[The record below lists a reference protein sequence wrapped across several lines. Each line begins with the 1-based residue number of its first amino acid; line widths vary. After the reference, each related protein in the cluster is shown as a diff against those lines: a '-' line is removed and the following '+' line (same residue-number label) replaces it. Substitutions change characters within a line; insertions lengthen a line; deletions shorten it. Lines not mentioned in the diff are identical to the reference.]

1 MNEFVSRFGE
11 DKAKFKAYVKD
22 LRKYNNELER
32 VLIIMAQTIQS
43 GFIGKPITKVFT
55 NKLNA
60 IIGEKVGRFELGTSD
75 WSNEKFINIK
85 LVAENIIYK
94 YECRVDLRAGVT
106 FEHGSA
112 SCKAKCTP
120 DNRFT
125 EDSVNAIIE
134 VINYNR
140 FKVAMFEDASKHL
153 NQYIRLYEKAV
164 NQFVRTM
171 EGINPLFAD
180 ISAAQNMSYCHNNIK
195 NIELMLWE
203 HTYEPTVPKLT
214 LSDVLK

>member
-1 MNEFVSRFGE
+1 MNEFVKRFGE

-32 VLIIMAQTIQS
+32 VLIIMAKTIQS
-43 GFIGKPITKVFT
+43 DFIGKPITKVFT

-75 WSNEKFINIK
+75 WNNEKFINIK
-85 LVAENIIYK
+85 LVAEKITYK
-94 YECRVDLRAGVT
+94 YECKLDLRTCIT
-106 FEHGSA
+106 FDHGSA
-112 SCKAKCTP
+112 SCKAKCSP

-125 EDSVNAIIE
+125 EDSINEIIAT
-134 VINYNR
+134 INYNR

-153 NQYIRLYEKAV
+153 NQYIKLYEKAV
-164 NQFVRTM
+164 NLFVRTM

-180 ISAAQNMSYCHNNIK
+180 ISNAQNMSYCHNNIK

-214 LSDVLK
+214 LPDVLK

>member
-22 LRKYNNELER
+22 LRKYNNELEC

-75 WSNEKFINIK
+75 WNNEKFINIK

-125 EDSVNAIIE
+125 EDSVNAIIA

-171 EGINPLFAD
+171 ECINPLFAD
-180 ISAAQNMSYCHNNIK
+180 INNAQTMSYTYNGVER
-195 NIELMLWE
+195 IELQKWE
-203 HTYEPTVPKLT
+203 KMFSPTVEQC
-214 LSDVLK
+214 VLD

>member
-43 GFIGKPITKVFT
+43 DFIGKPITKVFT
-55 NKLNA
+55 NKLNT

-125 EDSVNAIIE
+125 EDSVNAIIA

-153 NQYIRLYEKAV
+153 NQYIKLYEKAV

-180 ISAAQNMSYCHNNIK
+180 ISAAQNMSYSHNNIK

-214 LSDVLK
+214 LADILK

>member
-1 MNEFVSRFGE
+1 MNEFVKRFGE

-43 GFIGKPITKVFT
+43 DFIGKPITKVFT

-75 WSNEKFINIK
+75 WSNEKYINIK

-94 YECRVDLRAGVT
+94 YECRVDLHAGVT

-125 EDSVNAIIE
+125 QESVNAIIDA
-134 VINYNR
+134 INYNR

-153 NQYIRLYEKAV
+153 NQYIKLYEKAV
-164 NQFVRTM
+164 NLYVRTM

-180 ISAAQNMSYCHNNIK
+180 ISNAQTMSYCHNNIK

-214 LSDVLK
+214 LPDVLK

>member
-1 MNEFVSRFGE
+1 MNEFVSRCGE

-43 GFIGKPITKVFT
+43 DFIGKPITKVFT

-106 FEHGSA
+106 FDHGSA

-125 EDSVNAIIE
+125 EDSVNAIQSIC
-134 VINYNR
+134 
-140 FKVAMFEDASKHL
+140 A
-153 NQYIRLYEKAV
+153 
-164 NQFVRTM
+164 
-171 EGINPLFAD
+171 
-180 ISAAQNMSYCHNNIK
+180 HNGRHK
-195 NIELMLWE
+195 
-203 HTYEPTVPKLT
+203 PTFR
-214 LSDVLK
+214 

>member
-1 MNEFVSRFGE
+1 
-11 DKAKFKAYVKD
+11 
-22 LRKYNNELER
+22 
-32 VLIIMAQTIQS
+32 MAQTIQS
-43 GFIGKPITKVFT
+43 NFIGKPITKVFT

-106 FEHGSA
+106 FDHGSA

-125 EDSVNAIIE
+125 EDSVNAIIA

-153 NQYIRLYEKAV
+153 NQYIKLYEKAV

-180 ISAAQNMSYCHNNIK
+180 ISNAQNLSYCHNNIK

-214 LSDVLK
+214 LADILK